1 MNEFLLIVCVFL
13 LIACIWY
20 KVILRLEEERN
31 NELQEQN
38 EIMNVMYNALKVKI
52 KRKKELLEIQDKL
65 INKKRYLLLGER
77 NYFLG
82 SFKDKE
88 EAKRKCVTNCT
99 VLEIE

>member
-20 KVILRLEEERN
+20 KVMLRLEEERN

-38 EIMNVMYNALKVKI
+38 EIMNVMYSAMKVKI

-65 INKKRYLLLGER
+65 IKELQNK
-77 NYFLG
+77 
-82 SFKDKE
+82 
-88 EAKRKCVTNCT
+88 
-99 VLEIE
+99 